1 MIDKIYWWWW
11 WWHNHENQTNNMS
24 GLDVRD
30 TCRISGTA
38 TKQMIAA
45 ISKQVRKDIV
55 RFPKWT
61 PSDVTFKGTRL
72 DENDNDVEYNDDFVD
87 TGGFEASGIGKPAEP
102 SSFHPVEGT
111 QSSFG
116 EFAVC
121 MIDDG
126 WWQWQWWLWHPVEG
140 EFAFPTRIGQ
150 LTSWPANQLTSWPAN
165 QHTNWP
171 ANMAMKIIWMT
182 FQVSIAPSLEASRLQ
197 ATADLLQVLGWSQVV
212 VDISFLPSPWW
223 CFAWLECVRS
233 ALYCRTLHP
242 RLQS

>member
-1 MIDKIYWWWW
+1 
-11 WWHNHENQTNNMS
+11 MS

-55 RFPKWT
+55 RFPKST

-102 SSFHPVEGT
+102 PSFHPVERP
-111 QSSFG
+111 QSPFG

-121 MIDDG
+121 VVDDG
-126 WWQWQWWLWHPVEG
+126 ADDNGNGDDDILLKASLHFLLES
-140 EFAFPTRIGQ
+140 A
-150 LTSWPANQLTSWPAN
+150 SYPAN
-165 QHTNWP
+165 QHTN
-171 ANMAMKIIWMT
+171 
-182 FQVSIAPSLEASRLQ
+182 
-197 ATADLLQVLGWSQVV
+197 
-212 VDISFLPSPWW
+212 
-223 CFAWLECVRS
+223 
-233 ALYCRTLHP
+233 
-242 RLQS
+242 